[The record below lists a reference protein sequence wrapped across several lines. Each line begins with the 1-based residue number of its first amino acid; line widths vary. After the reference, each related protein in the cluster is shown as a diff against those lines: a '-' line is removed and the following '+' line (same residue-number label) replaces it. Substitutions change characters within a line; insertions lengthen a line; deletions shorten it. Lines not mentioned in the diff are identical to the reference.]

1 MNNETSEYLFIRSA
15 DQTNL
20 SATFKHKPQNF
31 LKIHKHSF
39 EKSIP
44 FSKTFF
50 KTASDNQLLKS
61 QQPYM
66 LLTCKICYRSKV
78 YLIFFSNTKIQ
89 YYFVHFANC
98 LLASSYNCMHYKF
111 SLWSHRSSLSEWSP
125 HPHLIFSHKQTHIL
139 FSQQLCL
146 CTSSL
151 SVCTMTM
158 FC

>member
-89 YYFVHFANC
+89 YCFVHFAAAFLH
-98 LLASSYNCMHYKF
+98 LLTTACITSFLCG
-111 SLWSHRSSLSEWSP
+111 LIVVVSEWSP